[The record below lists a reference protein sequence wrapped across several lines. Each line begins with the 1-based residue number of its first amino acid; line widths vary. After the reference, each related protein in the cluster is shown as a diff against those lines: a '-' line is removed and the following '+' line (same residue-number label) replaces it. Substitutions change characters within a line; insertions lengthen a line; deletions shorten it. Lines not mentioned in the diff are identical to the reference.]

1 MAPSDE
7 SSTGRGAPR
16 TIGRADPVGGTDG
29 PGDGR
34 RAIRPRLLG
43 LFQRRGAAAVV
54 VRWLG
59 DGLRI
64 GQRAMYVG
72 EGPTERLIGELADLP
87 EALTALESGALVLQS
102 TEEIYDLSAPIDA
115 AAQLATADALVTH
128 AVAEGYHGLRV
139 AADITPLVV
148 DEARRDAHLRWEQIA
163 DRYMTTHPLAPVCM
177 YDTRRVSGIEAI
189 ACAHPLRG
197 PAEPLFGLYAG
208 GPWRAVLQGEID
220 ACSSEVFADVLRELP
235 STDCVI
241 DLTRLSFIDAR
252 SAWLLQD
259 ELVRRRSVGQQ
270 IRLAEAPEMLQQ
282 IWRICDFDRSLLAIA

>member
-1 MAPSDE
+1 VIPPS
-7 SSTGRGAPR
+7 
-16 TIGRADPVGGTDG
+16 
-29 PGDGR
+29 
-34 RAIRPRLLG
+34 
-43 LFQRRGAAAVV
+43 
-54 VRWLG
+54 
-59 DGLRI
+59 
-64 GQRAMYVG
+64 
-72 EGPTERLIGELADLP
+72 
-87 EALTALESGALVLQS
+87 
-102 TEEIYDLSAPIDA
+102 EEYYDLSAPINPATRLPMWDA
-115 AAQLATADALVTH
+115 MITQAI
-128 AVAEGYHGLRV
+128 AEGYQGLRV
-139 AADITPLVV
+139 AADMTLLLE

-197 PAEPLFGLYAG
+197 PAEPEFGLYGG

-220 ACSSEVFADVLRELP
+220 ACSSEIFADVLRELP

-252 SAWLLQD
+252 SAWLLQA
-259 ELVRRRSVGQQ
+259 ELTRRQSMGQQ